1 MQLSVVESLTEVE
14 DEAWNRLAEP
24 TGNPFL
30 QHEFLEGLERFGCL
44 GERWGWLPHH
54 LLVHEEGQLV
64 GAAPLYVKTN
74 SYGEFV
80 FDWSWADAW
89 ERAGGR
95 YYPKLVSGIPYTP
108 VTGPRLLT
116 SEEADASAVRRMLA
130 TGGVELAKKL
140 RVSSLHW
147 LFPTEDELM
156 DLAGG
161 DLMRRLGT
169 QFHWH
174 NQEYRDFDDFLD
186 RFTAQK
192 RKKIKRE
199 RKRVVEAGIELKVL
213 SGHEATDEHW
223 RVFHRFYRDTFAR
236 HSGHPTLTEGFF
248 RHLSKT
254 ISDAI
259 VLVLARKGGEYVA
272 GAFNLRGRDALF
284 GRHWGCAEDFHSLHF
299 EACYYTGIEYCIRNG
314 LARFEPGAQ
323 GEHKVSRGF
332 EPVPTWSAHWLADAG
347 FSAAVRRYVENEEGL
362 MRDYMAELT
371 EHLPFKQETAGK

>member
-1 MQLSVVESLTEVE
+1 MQVSVVTSLSGIEG
-14 DEAWNRLAEP
+14 EAWDRLAEP

-30 QHEFLEGLERFGCL
+30 RYAFLEGLERFDCL

-54 LLVHEEGQLV
+54 LLVHEQGELI
-64 GAAPLYVKTN
+64 GAAPLYLKTN

-116 SEEADASAVRRMLA
+116 AAGADTAAVRQTLA
-130 TGGVELAKKL
+130 TGGLEVARKL
-140 RVSSLHW
+140 GVSSLHW
-147 LFPTEDELM
+147 LFPTEEEL
-156 DLAGG
+156 DSLVGG
-161 DLMRRLGT
+161 EVMRRLGT
-169 QFHWH
+169 QFHWF
-174 NQEYRDFDDFLD
+174 NRGYRDFEDFLD

-199 RKRVVEAGIELKVL
+199 RKRVVEAGIELEVL
-213 SGHEATDEHW
+213 SGHEATGEHW
-223 RVFHRFYRDTFAR
+223 RAFHRFYRTTFER
-236 HSGHPTLTEGFF
+236 HSGYPTLTEAFF
-248 RHLSKT
+248 RHLSE
-254 ISDAI
+254 SMPDAI
-259 VLVLARKGGEYVA
+259 LLVLARKGGEYVA

-284 GRHWGCAEDFHSLHF
+284 GRHWGCAEAFHSLHF
-299 EACYYTGIEYCIRNG
+299 EACYYTGIEYCIREG

-332 EPVPTWSAHWLADAG
+332 EPVPTWSTHWLADAG
-347 FSAAVRRYVENEEGL
+347 FSAAVRRYVENEEGV
-362 MRDYMAELT
+362 MRDYMDELAG
-371 EHLPFKQETAGK
+371 HLPFKQKTAAK